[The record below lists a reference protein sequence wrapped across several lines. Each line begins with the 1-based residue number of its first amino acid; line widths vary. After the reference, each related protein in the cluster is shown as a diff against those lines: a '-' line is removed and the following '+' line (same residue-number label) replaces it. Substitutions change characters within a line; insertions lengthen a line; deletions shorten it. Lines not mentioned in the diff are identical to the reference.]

1 MLFVA
6 CGDDDLEPTLALD
19 KDLNTGI
26 NSASDLVSV
35 MNSAYDRMTTG
46 GQSGYYGQGFI
57 MMGEVRTDN
66 AYSTANSGRY
76 TSASMDHASTG
87 YGPWSGIYRVIAICN
102 IVIGAD
108 SASLEGDQGLMTH
121 TKGQAHAVR
130 ALAHFDLLRNYGQHF
145 VSGQGGGNAL
155 GVPYIKTYKDPAY
168 LSPARDS
175 AVSNIND
182 IVADLQAGISL
193 MNDSYNVSTSYMT
206 KMGAYAVYDDVEGVS
221 KGTPVTISGFNVGS
235 VQNIEFFENSSKL
248 LLKFR
253 VENEF
258 NFSSQ
263 SIAQIYETGLIGGK
277 AVAVIPKY
285 GSKLAISGDT
295 LQSDIAP
302 GLTELVNDRLSPLQD
317 KIESMVVSADS
328 VLIGLNAILN
338 TEAKLEI
345 QSTIE
350 NFSSTVADLKTS
362 AGTLDEILDN
372 NKNQINNIITN
383 VNQTSNELAGLS
395 GSFSDLSLVISNLS
409 ESSENIDKII
419 SEISEGE
426 GSLNKLVFDDALIN
440 SLDSASKNINLL
452 IKDLRLNPK
461 RYVHFSLF
469 GKKNKPY
476 KNEKE

>member
-1 MLFVA
+1 MKLSN
-6 CGDDDLEPTLALD
+6 EI
-19 KDLNTGI
+19 KTGI
-26 NSASDLVSV
+26 LVLTGIVLFIIGFSYLKSNDV
-35 MNSAYDRMTTG
+35 FITDRV
-46 GQSGYYGQGFI
+46 F
-57 MMGEVRTDN
+57 
-66 AYSTANSGRY
+66 
-76 TSASMDHASTG
+76 
-87 YGPWSGIYRVIAICN
+87 
-102 IVIGAD
+102 
-108 SASLEGDQGLMTH
+108 
-121 TKGQAHAVR
+121 
-130 ALAHFDLLRNYGQHF
+130 
-145 VSGQGGGNAL
+145 
-155 GVPYIKTYKDPAY
+155 
-168 LSPARDS
+168 
-175 AVSNIND
+175 
-182 IVADLQAGISL
+182 
-193 MNDSYNVSTSYMT
+193 
-206 KMGAYAVYDDVEGVS
+206 YAVYDDVEGVS

-235 VQNIEFFENSSKL
+235 VQNIEFYENSSKL

-328 VLIGLNAILN
+328 VLIGLNTILN
-338 TEAKLEI
+338 NEAKLEI

-372 NKNQINNIITN
+372 NKNQISNIISN

-409 ESSENIDKII
+409 ESSENIDKIVN
-419 SEISEGE
+419 EISNGG
-426 GSLNKLVFDDALIN
+426 GSLNRLIFDDDLIK
-440 SLDSASKNINLL
+440 SLDAASKNINLL

-476 KNEKE
+476 TNEKE

>member
-1 MLFVA
+1 MKLSY
-6 CGDDDLEPTLALD
+6 EI
-19 KDLNTGI
+19 KTGI
-26 NSASDLVSV
+26 LVLTGIILFIIGFSYLKSNDV
-35 MNSAYDRMTTG
+35 FITDRI
-46 GQSGYYGQGFI
+46 F
-57 MMGEVRTDN
+57 
-66 AYSTANSGRY
+66 
-76 TSASMDHASTG
+76 
-87 YGPWSGIYRVIAICN
+87 
-102 IVIGAD
+102 
-108 SASLEGDQGLMTH
+108 
-121 TKGQAHAVR
+121 
-130 ALAHFDLLRNYGQHF
+130 
-145 VSGQGGGNAL
+145 
-155 GVPYIKTYKDPAY
+155 
-168 LSPARDS
+168 
-175 AVSNIND
+175 
-182 IVADLQAGISL
+182 
-193 MNDSYNVSTSYMT
+193 
-206 KMGAYAVYDDVEGVS
+206 YAVYDDVEGVS

-235 VQNIEFFENSSKL
+235 VQDIEFYKNSSKL

-258 NFSSQ
+258 NFSSE

-285 GSKLAISGDT
+285 GNELARSGDT

-328 VLIGLNAILN
+328 VLISLNAVLN

-362 AGTLDEILDN
+362 ASTLDEILDN
-372 NKNQINNIITN
+372 NKNQINNIISN

-395 GSFSDLSLVISNLS
+395 GSFSDLSIVISNLS

-426 GSLNKLVFDDALIN
+426 WSLNKLVFDDALIN
-440 SLDSASKNINLL
+440 SLDAASKNINLL

-476 KNEKE
+476 TNERE